1 MIICKSEPRISF
13 GTQQQPYLFLSY
25 LKNRYCFCLKLK
37 KKPQNTHFQVYEN
50 FEFYSKKIEKNDFP
64 CLEIMS
70 ILLGKCKIRK
80 SKLYSYRLLSHCAVQ
95 CQPQQCKPCLFTNPL
110 FSCVFAASGVRAM
123 RWARASQGRN
133 CSCQIVIQQHRFLQ
147 EDLGARCVAGS
158 THCYNLARKVTK
170 KFNWDKSWL
179 FNLFNWQTK
188 FYSVEI

>member
-25 LKNRYCFCLKLK
+25 LKNPYCFCLKLK

-95 CQPQQCKPCLFTNPL
+95 TYIKGGC
-110 FSCVFAASGVRAM
+110 
-123 RWARASQGRN
+123 
-133 CSCQIVIQQHRFLQ
+133 H
-147 EDLGARCVAGS
+147 LG
-158 THCYNLARKVTK
+158 RKVLTHNSKSGLPRNKYVILRGSSDKIFFQNAHRTTGILK
-170 KFNWDKSWL
+170 KRDNMNRVNDINKQYYYALSTL
-179 FNLFNWQTK
+179 ANQ
-188 FYSVEI
+188 E

>member
-25 LKNRYCFCLKLK
+25 LKNPYCFCLKLK

-80 SKLYSYRLLSHCAVQ
+80 SKLYSYRLLSHCALRRA
-95 CQPQQCKPCLFTNPL
+95 CNAEACGLRRISSRLFQRLEKATMPSLYIYLLLRMQKQLVSLIWIN
-110 FSCVFAASGVRAM
+110 F
-123 RWARASQGRN
+123 
-133 CSCQIVIQQHRFLQ
+133 
-147 EDLGARCVAGS
+147 
-158 THCYNLARKVTK
+158 
-170 KFNWDKSWL
+170 
-179 FNLFNWQTK
+179 
-188 FYSVEI
+188 

>member
-25 LKNRYCFCLKLK
+25 LKNPYCFCLKLK

-80 SKLYSYRLLSHCAVQ
+80 SKLYSYRLLSHCAL
-95 CQPQQCKPCLFTNPL
+95 CLRWTREVRKMAGQKFCHFCIIL
-110 FSCVFAASGVRAM
+110 GILKLKKYLKIFSTG
-123 RWARASQGRN
+123 
-133 CSCQIVIQQHRFLQ
+133 
-147 EDLGARCVAGS
+147 
-158 THCYNLARKVTK
+158 TT
-170 KFNWDKSWL
+170 
-179 FNLFNWQTK
+179 
-188 FYSVEI
+188 

>member
-25 LKNRYCFCLKLK
+25 LKNPYCFCLKLK

-80 SKLYSYRLLSHCAVQ
+80 SKLYSYRLLSHCALHSRTRHLD
-95 CQPQQCKPCLFTNPL
+95 KPIGMKGLVAYLLRSPKPL
-110 FSCVFAASGVRAM
+110 PADLKNRTYELA
-123 RWARASQGRN
+123 
-133 CSCQIVIQQHRFLQ
+133 QI
-147 EDLGARCVAGS
+147 
-158 THCYNLARKVTK
+158 
-170 KFNWDKSWL
+170 
-179 FNLFNWQTK
+179 
-188 FYSVEI
+188 